1 MAVLK
6 KMVDAGRIDKN
17 DSVVCYVTGNGL
29 KTTEVIMEVLTKPQT
44 MQADVTKIA
53 ALVR

>member
-6 KMVDAGRIDKN
+6 KMVEEGKIDKS

-29 KTTEVIMEVLTKPQT
+29 KTTEVMMEVLQKPQT
-44 MQADVTKIA
+44 MQADVAKIA